1 MGQMIGG
8 FAHELNNPLTS
19 IMGVAELL
27 QEGEAAEPMRKQ
39 LVMLQQQARR
49 AADIVQ
55 NLMYFSRP
63 PAPGKS
69 SINISDLVQRTLHLH
84 AYSLRKSNITADFLP
99 AAVAAHC
106 RGRSPPIDASV
117 PESDSE
123 RGASYARGA

>member
-27 QEGEAAEPMRKQ
+27 QEGETDETARKQ

-63 PAPGKS
+63 PAPGRGP
-69 SINISDLVQRTLHLH
+69 INLSEL
-84 AYSLRKSNITADFLP
+84 
-99 AAVAAHC
+99 VAAHPAPA
-106 RGRSPPIDASV
+106 RLLAAQEQHYGGLSAGDRTAASGGGIRI
-117 PESDSE
+117 S
-123 RGASYARGA
+123 